1 MAPRTRSMVIS
12 DDSEPLTMAFAQ
24 LDDDLLYLCV
34 ESMPPV
40 DLARVRLVS
49 RKFQSVASQDHLWAS
64 PLADLEKKMPLPQ
77 KESWTPSDLATWSR
91 CFPQLI
97 ELMRD
102 DDDFKDPRLDPK
114 SMEASL
120 MISSSSVA
128 KYGAL
133 SSVAKYGALRAYDKR
148 VTARLEQF
156 GKNSSW
162 TVHDRRLLRR
172 KADEFQRY
180 DWQWERVAMYA
191 GENDGDYGE
200 GLYDYLLDAQEQI
213 TPEMC
218 GKAVAVIAHT
228 NYKARKLHRGFRI
241 LLVGGPAACDLYAPT
256 DTFRLAVTVSKL
268 I

>member
-1 MAPRTRSMVIS
+1 MAPRTRSMVCIQ
-12 DDSEPLTMAFAQ
+12 EPLTMAFAQ
-24 LDDDLLYLCV
+24 LDDDLLNLCV
-34 ESMPPV
+34 STMPPV

-49 RKFQSVASQDHLWAS
+49 RKFESVASQDHLWAS
-64 PLADLEKKMPLPQ
+64 PLADLEKTMPLPQ
-77 KESWTPSDLATWSR
+77 EESWTPSDLATWSR

-114 SMEASL
+114 YMDAS
-120 MISSSSVA
+120 S
-128 KYGAL
+128 

-156 GKNSSW
+156 GKSSSW

-180 DWQWERVAMYA
+180 DGQWESVAMCA
-191 GENDGDYGE
+191 GANHGDYGE
-200 GLYDYLLDAQEQI
+200 GLYDYLLDAQERI
-213 TPEMC
+213 TPETC
-218 GKAVAVIAHT
+218 GKAVAVIAH
-228 NYKARKLHRGFRI
+228 NVYKTRKGKLHRGFRI